1 MRNKPA
7 ISEPP
12 GFPARFA
19 TLHCGCRVCPAG
31 QDHRAAPG
39 WCCAFASNGDRS
51 VGPKGIYARLTTGLG
66 EPEGKTAASCV
77 PMATY
82 MAMTAIS
89 VFGNRLS
96 GSSEAGLPFVPSVE
110 GIVDSF
116 SLRLQLSKQLV
127 RFIEERLFLRQMIN
141 VVTKPNRNRFI
152 VRNPL
157 DPVVYVF

>member
-1 MRNKPA
+1 M
-7 ISEPP
+7 
-12 GFPARFA
+12 
-19 TLHCGCRVCPAG
+19 
-31 QDHRAAPG
+31 
-39 WCCAFASNGDRS
+39 
-51 VGPKGIYARLTTGLG
+51 GPKRIYARLTTGLG

-96 GSSEAGLPFVPSVE
+96 GSSEAGVPIVPSVE
-110 GIVDSF
+110 GIVDNF